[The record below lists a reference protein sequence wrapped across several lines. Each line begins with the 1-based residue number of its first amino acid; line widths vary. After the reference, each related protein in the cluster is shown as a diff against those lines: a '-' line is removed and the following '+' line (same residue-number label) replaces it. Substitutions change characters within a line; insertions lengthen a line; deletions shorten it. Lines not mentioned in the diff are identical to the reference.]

1 MTLQKGNHHM
11 TINFSDE
18 YLAKREE
25 RIVTAV
31 KSPENLYLFSNPF

>member
-1 MTLQKGNHHM
+1 M

-25 RIVTAV
+25 RIATAV
-31 KSPENLYLFSNPF
+31 KSPENLHLFSNSF

>member
-1 MTLQKGNHHM
+1 M

-25 RIVTAV
+25 RIVPEV
-31 KSPENLYLFSNPF
+31 KFARKLAPLFYSILTKEILA